1 MRREAGLGR
10 RPKGPPAAGSP
21 PGSRFAAWFYA
32 FIQSMFMRCRPDW
45 SARRGAPAGSVG
57 LKFVSLAKS
66 MIEPKL
72 SGKSRRWRPAT
83 SLRCAALVMVAGTLS
98 VVAVHANELNL
109 RDMVL
114 LDRLT
119 WGINASSAAHLQTV
133 GSERWLQEQLHP
145 AANTALPAAART
157 QIEAMSDVHKFPF
170 DIAVSFDQQ
179 AKSANQVAD
188 PDQRKAAQQVYQQAM
203 NDRAKQAAARS
214 ILRALYAPDQLRE
227 RMTWFWFNHFNV
239 HQYKANI
246 RILVGDYE
254 DRAIRP
260 YALGKFRDLLVAT
273 LHHPAMLRY
282 LDNADNAVGHLN
294 ENYAREIMELHTM
307 GVGSGYAQSDVEA
320 LARILTG
327 VGIDLRPEDPKLKPE
342 LQSQLVREGAF
353 EFNPARHDYGD
364 KTFLGHAIKGRGLA
378 EVDEAIDI
386 LVQHPAT
393 ATHLSRQIASY
404 FVSDTPPESLVQQM
418 AQTFKATGGD
428 IAAVLSTMV
437 HAPEFT
443 ASLKPGAKFKD
454 PVQYVLSAV
463 RLAYDDKVILNTVP
477 IQSWLNRLSEGLFNH
492 DTPDGYAMTSASWNG
507 PGQMMLRFEI
517 ARQIGSGSS
526 GLFKPDVPNA
536 VDQPAFP
543 LIQNS
548 LYFNGLRQT
557 LGSSTLAALDQAVSP
572 QDWNTL
578 FLSSPE
584 FMR

>member
-1 MRREAGLGR
+1 MEPTVPKSSRRGRPAHSPGGIALSSGSAALGF
-10 RPKGPPAAGSP
+10 GCVALAVAAGIL
-21 PGSRFAAWFYA
+21 GATAA
-32 FIQSMFMRCRPDW
+32 
-45 SARRGAPAGSVG
+45 SAAELAPHD
-57 LKFVSLAKS
+57 
-66 MIEPKL
+66 MI
-72 SGKSRRWRPAT
+72 
-83 SLRCAALVMVAGTLS
+83 
-98 VVAVHANELNL
+98 
-109 RDMVL
+109 L

-119 WGINASSAAHLQTV
+119 WGINASSAAHLQAIGT
-133 GSERWLQEQLHP
+133 ERWLAEQLHP
-145 AANTALPAAART
+145 AANAALPDGVRS
-157 QIEAMSDVHKFPF
+157 QIEAMVDVHKLPF
-170 DIAVSFDQQ
+170 DILVAFESQ

-188 PDQRKAAQQVYQQAM
+188 PDQKKAAQQVYQQAM
-203 NDRAKQAAARS
+203 NDRGKQAASRTV
-214 ILRALYAPDQLRE
+214 LRALYAPDQLRE

-254 DRAIRP
+254 DRAIRAH
-260 YALGKFRDLLVAT
+260 ALGKFRDLLVAT

-282 LDNADNAVGHLN
+282 LDNNDNAAGHLN

-307 GVGSGYAQSDVEA
+307 GVGSGYTQADVEA

-327 VGIDLRPEDPKLKPE
+327 VGIDVKPEDPKLKPE

-353 EFNPARHDYGD
+353 EFNPARHDYGN

-386 LVQHPAT
+386 LVHHPAT
-393 ATHLSRQIASY
+393 AVHLSKQIATY
-404 FVSDTPPESLVQQM
+404 FVSDNPPDALVQKM
-418 AQTFKATGGD
+418 AQTFKSTDGD
-428 IAAVLSTMV
+428 IAAVLSAMV

-443 ASLKPGAKFKD
+443 ASLKPGVKFKD
-454 PVQYVLSAV
+454 PVHYVFSAV
-463 RLAYDDKVILNTVP
+463 RLAYDGKVILNTQP
-477 IQSWLNRLSEGLFNH
+477 IQNCLNRLGEGLFNH
-492 DTPDGYAMTSASWNG
+492 ETPDGYAMTSASWNG
-507 PGQMMLRFEI
+507 PGQMTLRFEI
-517 ARQIGSGSS
+517 ARQIGSGSA

-557 LGSSTLAALDQAVSP
+557 LGPTTLAALDQAISP

>member
-1 MRREAGLGR
+1 LFGRERDAQALR
-10 RPKGPPAAGSP
+10 DRKSHDRQKSMEPKVP
-21 PGSRFAAWFYA
+21 RNT
-32 FIQSMFMRCRPDW
+32 
-45 SARRGAPAGSVG
+45 RRG
-57 LKFVSLAKS
+57 
-66 MIEPKL
+66 
-72 SGKSRRWRPAT
+72 RPANSPGGIGL
-83 SLRCAALVMVAGTLS
+83 SLDCATLFPGCAALAVAAGILCTAAAS
-98 VVAVHANELNL
+98 AAELAPH
-109 RDMVL
+109 DMIL

-119 WGINASSAAHLQTV
+119 WGINASSAAHLQAV
-133 GSERWLQEQLHP
+133 GTERWLNEQLHP
-145 AANTALPAAART
+145 APNIPLPDGVRS
-157 QIEAMSDVHKFPF
+157 QIEAMPDVHKFPF
-170 DIAVSFDQQ
+170 DIAVAFDAQ

-203 NDRAKQAAARS
+203 NDRGKQAASRT

-246 RILVGDYE
+246 RIMVGDYE
-254 DRAIRP
+254 DHAIRAH
-260 YALGKFRDLLVAT
+260 ALGKFRDLLVAT
-273 LHHPAMLRY
+273 LHHPVMLRY
-282 LDNADNAVGHLN
+282 LDNTDNAAGHLN

-307 GVGSGYAQSDVEA
+307 GVGSGYTQADVEA

-327 VGIDLRPEDPKLKPE
+327 VGIDVKPEDPKLKPE
-342 LQSQLVREGAF
+342 QQSQLVREGAF

-364 KTFLGHAIKGRGLA
+364 KTLLGRPIRGRGLA

-386 LVQHPAT
+386 LVHHPAT
-393 ATHLSRQIASY
+393 ATRLSKQIATY
-404 FVSDTPPESLVQQM
+404 FVSDNPPDALVQKM
-418 AQTFKATGGD
+418 AQTFKATDGD
-428 IAAVLSTMV
+428 IAAVLATMV

-443 ASLKPGAKFKD
+443 ASLKPGVKFKD
-454 PVQYVLSAV
+454 PVHYVLSAV
-463 RLAYDDKVILNTVP
+463 RLAYDDRVILNTQP
-477 IQSWLNRLSEGLFNH
+477 IQNWLNRLGEGLFNH
-492 DTPDGYAMTSASWNG
+492 ETPDGYAMTSASWNG
-507 PGQMMLRFEI
+507 PGQMTLRFEI
-517 ARQIGSGSS
+517 ARQIGSGSA

-557 LGSSTLAALDQAVSP
+557 LGPTTLAALDQAISP

>member
-1 MRREAGLGR
+1 MARLLKASRQWLPALCIGLTITTTAVGAVAARAGELG
-10 RPKGPPAAGSP
+10 
-21 PGSRFAAWFYA
+21 
-32 FIQSMFMRCRPDW
+32 PDD
-45 SARRGAPAGSVG
+45 
-57 LKFVSLAKS
+57 LA
-66 MIEPKL
+66 
-72 SGKSRRWRPAT
+72 
-83 SLRCAALVMVAGTLS
+83 
-98 VVAVHANELNL
+98 
-109 RDMVL
+109 L

-119 WGINASSAAHLQTV
+119 WGVNASSAEHLRALGT
-133 GSERWLQEQLHP
+133 ERWLQEQLHP
-145 AANTALPAAART
+145 AANAALPPAVKD
-157 QIEAMSDVHKFPF
+157 QIEAMPDVHKFPF
-170 DIAVSFDQQ
+170 DVAVAFEAQ

-203 NDRAKQAAARS
+203 NDRAKQAAART

-246 RILVGDYE
+246 RILIGDYE

-260 YALGKFRDLLVAT
+260 FALGKFCDLLATT

-282 LDNADNAVGHLN
+282 LDNADNAAGHLN

-307 GVGSGYAQSDVEA
+307 GVGSGYTQADVEA
-320 LARILTG
+320 LAKILTG
-327 VGIDLRPEDPKLKPE
+327 VGIDTKPEDPKLKPE

-353 EFNPARHDYGD
+353 EFNAARHDYSD

-378 EVDEAIDI
+378 EVDEALDI
-386 LVQHPAT
+386 LVHHPAT
-393 ATHLSRQIASY
+393 AAHLSRQIATY
-404 FVSDTPPESLVQQM
+404 FVSDNPPDSLVQKM
-418 AQTFKATGGD
+418 AQTFKTTDGD
-428 IAAVLSTMV
+428 IAAVLATMV
-437 HAPEFT
+437 HAPEFI
-443 ASLKPGAKFKD
+443 ASLKPGMKFKD

-463 RLAYDDKVILNTVP
+463 RLAYDDRVILNTLP
-477 IQSWLNRLSEGLFNH
+477 IQSWLNRLSGGLFNH
-492 DTPDGYAMTSASWNG
+492 DTPDGYSMTSASWNG
-507 PGQMMLRFEI
+507 PGQMMVRFEI

-536 VDQPAFP
+536 ADQPAFP
-543 LIQNS
+543 LIANS

-557 LGSSTLAALDQAVSP
+557 LSPTTLAALDQAVSP

>member
-1 MRREAGLGR
+1 MLFVQNLFMRAAPDCPAGNALRKRCRKVYDRQNSMEPTVPKSSRRGRPAHSPGGIALSSGSAALGF
-10 RPKGPPAAGSP
+10 GCVALAVAAGIL
-21 PGSRFAAWFYA
+21 GATAA
-32 FIQSMFMRCRPDW
+32 
-45 SARRGAPAGSVG
+45 SAAELAPHD
-57 LKFVSLAKS
+57 
-66 MIEPKL
+66 MI
-72 SGKSRRWRPAT
+72 
-83 SLRCAALVMVAGTLS
+83 
-98 VVAVHANELNL
+98 
-109 RDMVL
+109 L

-119 WGINASSAAHLQTV
+119 WGINASSAAHLQAIGT
-133 GSERWLQEQLHP
+133 ERWLAEQLHP
-145 AANTALPAAART
+145 AANAALPDGVRS
-157 QIEAMSDVHKFPF
+157 QIEAMVDVHKLPF
-170 DIAVSFDQQ
+170 DILVAFESQ

-188 PDQRKAAQQVYQQAM
+188 PDQKKAAQQVYQQAM
-203 NDRAKQAAARS
+203 NDRGKQAASRTV
-214 ILRALYAPDQLRE
+214 LRALYAPDQLRE

-254 DRAIRP
+254 DRAIRAH
-260 YALGKFRDLLVAT
+260 ALGKFRDLLVAT

-282 LDNADNAVGHLN
+282 LDNNDNAAGHLN

-307 GVGSGYAQSDVEA
+307 GVGSGYTQADVEA

-327 VGIDLRPEDPKLKPE
+327 VGIDVKPEDPKLKPE

-353 EFNPARHDYGD
+353 EFNPARHDYGN

-386 LVQHPAT
+386 LVHHPAT
-393 ATHLSRQIASY
+393 AVHLSKQIATY
-404 FVSDTPPESLVQQM
+404 FVSDNPPDALVQKM
-418 AQTFKATGGD
+418 AQTFKSTDGD
-428 IAAVLSTMV
+428 IAAVLSAMV

-443 ASLKPGAKFKD
+443 ASLKPGVKFKD
-454 PVQYVLSAV
+454 PVHYVFSAV
-463 RLAYDDKVILNTVP
+463 RLAYDGKVILNTQP
-477 IQSWLNRLSEGLFNH
+477 IQNCLNRLGEGLFNH
-492 DTPDGYAMTSASWNG
+492 ETPDGYAMTSASWNG
-507 PGQMMLRFEI
+507 PGQMTLRFEI
-517 ARQIGSGSS
+517 ARQIGSGSA

-557 LGSSTLAALDQAVSP
+557 LGPTTLAALDQAISP

>member
-1 MRREAGLGR
+1 MMEPGIRKISHRRRPAARLGR
-10 RPKGPPAAGSP
+10 
-21 PGSRFAAWFYA
+21 
-32 FIQSMFMRCRPDW
+32 
-45 SARRGAPAGSVG
+45 
-57 LKFVSLAKS
+57 
-66 MIEPKL
+66 
-72 SGKSRRWRPAT
+72 
-83 SLRCAALVMVAGTLS
+83 AALVLIVGVLGGAGS
-98 VVAVHANELNL
+98 HAGELNQ
-109 RDMVL
+109 RDMIL

-119 WGINASSAAHLQTV
+119 WGINASSAARFQSV
-133 GSERWLQEQLHP
+133 GTERWLGEQLHP
-145 AANTALPAAART
+145 ASGSALPEAVRA
-157 QIEAMSDVHKFPF
+157 QIEAMPDVHKFPF

-203 NDRAKQAAARS
+203 NDRARQAATRT

-282 LDNADNAVGHLN
+282 LDNADNAAGHLN

-307 GVGSGYAQSDVEA
+307 GVGSGYTQADVET

-327 VGIDLRPEDPKLKPE
+327 IGIDLKTEDPNLKPE
-342 LQSQLVREGAF
+342 LRSQLVREGAF

-364 KTFLGHAIKGRGLA
+364 KTLLGHAIKGRGLA

-386 LVQHPAT
+386 LVHHPST
-393 ATHLSRQIASY
+393 AIHLSRQIATY
-404 FVSDTPPESLVQQM
+404 FISDNPPDSLVQKM
-418 AQTFKATGGD
+418 VETFKATDGD
-428 IAAVLSTMV
+428 TAAVLSKMV
-437 HAPEFT
+437 HAPEFI

-463 RLAYDDKVILNTVP
+463 RLAYDDKVILNTLP

-492 DTPDGYAMTSASWNG
+492 DTPDGYAMTSAAWNG

-526 GLFKPDVPNA
+526 GLFKPDGPNA

-543 LIQNS
+543 LIANS

-557 LGSSTLAALDQAVSP
+557 LGPTTLAALDQAVSP

>member
-1 MRREAGLGR
+1 LG
-10 RPKGPPAAGSP
+10 PVPA
-21 PGSRFAAWFYA
+21 
-32 FIQSMFMRCRPDW
+32 
-45 SARRGAPAGSVG
+45 V
-57 LKFVSLAKS
+57 
-66 MIEPKL
+66 
-72 SGKSRRWRPAT
+72 
-83 SLRCAALVMVAGTLS
+83 AALGILT
-98 VVAVHANELNL
+98 VVASDAAELSS
-109 RDMVL
+109 RDMIL

-119 WGINASSAAHLQTV
+119 WGINASSAAHLQAV
-133 GSERWLQEQLHP
+133 GTERWLAEQLHP
-145 AANTALPAAART
+145 ASNMALPDAARA
-157 QIEAMSDVHKFPF
+157 QIEAMPDVHKLPF
-170 DIAVSFDQQ
+170 DIVVAFDQQ

-188 PDQRKAAQQVYQQAM
+188 PEQRKAAQQVYQQAM

-214 ILRALYAPDQLRE
+214 ILRALYSPDQLRE

-239 HQYKANI
+239 NQSKANL

-260 YALGKFRDLLVAT
+260 YALGKFRDLLIAT
-273 LHHPAMLRY
+273 LHHPAMMRY
-282 LDNADNAVGHLN
+282 LDNADNAAGHLN

-327 VGIDLRPEDPKLKPE
+327 VGIDLKPEDPKLKPE

-386 LVQHPAT
+386 LVRHPAT
-393 ATHLSRQIASY
+393 ATHLSRQIATY
-404 FVSDTPPESLVQQM
+404 FVSDNPPEPLVQRM
-418 AQTFKATGGD
+418 AQTFKATDGD
-428 IAAVLSTMV
+428 IAAVLSAMV

-443 ASLKPGAKFKD
+443 ASLKPGSRFKD
-454 PVQYVLSAV
+454 PVQYVFSAV
-463 RLAYDDKVILNTVP
+463 RLAYDDKVILNTSS

-507 PGQMMLRFEI
+507 PGQMMVRFEI

-557 LGSSTLAALDQAVSP
+557 LGSPTLAALDQAVSP